1 MTESDLEAVR
11 PYMSVSGGFPR
22 NPRAK
27 VLGRHATTSFDAVA
41 DSGALMHAVRGQEAP
56 VQHEAWAPTTRAQLE
71 QLRALAGPKYKASVF
86 LNPADVTC
94 AASVVRAPPS
104 NLSS

>member
-56 VQHEAWAPTTRAQLE
+56 VQHEAWAFVLTSCERSRSREHRGMKQGTPLV
-71 QLRALAGPKYKASVF
+71 AGPRLTA
-86 LNPADVTC
+86 
-94 AASVVRAPPS
+94 
-104 NLSS
+104 LSLT